1 MSLDPPRIIIPDCNP
16 EQFEKII
23 SVNSRF
29 LQVSLI
35 KGQLEIMPPLPVHHE
50 SSTGE
55 FQIMLQV
62 GHWCKANK
70 NLVGKP
76 LSSQGAFRLH
86 KLEDP
91 NYPNEHT
98 ILSPDCAV
106 VLKDRWNSLTNEDKK
121 KIVPPVAPNFI
132 VELRSKYDSP
142 VLLHEKMEQWVN
154 AGVDE
159 AISID
164 FIKDPSEVRIYSFNP
179 DTNEVVCQTEKDP
192 VEVRSQVL
200 EGLVLDMQDIRMYE
214 E

>member
-35 KGQLEIMPPLPVHHE
+35 KGQLEIMPPLPVHALC
-50 SSTGE
+50 TGE

-62 GHWCKANK
+62 SHWCKANK

-76 LSSQGAFRLH
+76 LSSQGAFRLR

-106 VLKDRWNSLTNEDKK
+106 VLKDRQKR
-121 KIVPPVAPNFI
+121 IVPPVAPNFI

-164 FIKDPSEVRIYSFNP
+164 FIKEVRIYSFNP

-192 VEVRSQVL
+192 VEVKSQVL
-200 EGLVLDMQDIRMYE
+200 EGLVLDMQDIR
-214 E
+214 